1 MDDEFDGETNG
12 ETSEDPTDDTRV
24 SRIPVIKL
32 WHILLVSLQGDVTD
46 RQAARLVA
54 DVLDQIR
61 RGGSTGV
68 AMDLSG
74 LWMVDSHLCAAFT
87 DLAAAAR
94 YMGARTVLCGLSPDI
109 AITLQSMG
117 IELRGIETMLTL
129 EHALVALGLRPSGG
143 RDKNQVRNDARRL
156 ADEMLGRNPV
166 VDGGGASDGTGAARG
181 GG

>member
-1 MDDEFDGETNG
+1 MDHETNDETDDEIDDGT
-12 ETSEDPTDDTRV
+12 EDARV

-46 RQAARLVA
+46 RQAARLVT

-61 RGGSTGV
+61 RGGSTGIAV
-68 AMDLSG
+68 DLSG

-129 EHALVALGLRPSGG
+129 EHALVALGLRPNAG
-143 RDKNQVRNDARRL
+143 RDKNHARADARRL
-156 ADEMLGRNPV
+156 ADEMLGRNPAA
-166 VDGGGASDGTGAARG
+166 GGDAAPGGAARG
-181 GG
+181 G